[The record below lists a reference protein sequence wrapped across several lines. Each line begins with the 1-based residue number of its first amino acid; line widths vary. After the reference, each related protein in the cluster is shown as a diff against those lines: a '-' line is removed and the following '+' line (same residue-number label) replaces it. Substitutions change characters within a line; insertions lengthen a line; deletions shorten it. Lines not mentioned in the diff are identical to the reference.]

1 MTKNRKLAGL
11 LCCLLCLCLCLS
23 ACKQEG
29 PTTAAPT
36 TQPPKDGIYTIT
48 LKTAGGMVFD
58 GLVAYV
64 YEDNTEDDLLTF
76 GTLDA
81 SGSFTFTAPVSDKY
95 TVRFDNFPS
104 EGYDLKDY
112 YPITSTT
119 TDIVLTSSVIS
130 GKDALEAGKTYS
142 LGDVMR
148 DFTVTTVDGQEL
160 TISEILKTKQAVVL
174 NFWYT
179 GCDPCKAE
187 FPLLQAAYAA
197 YSDKIEVITMN
208 PTDISGDTA
217 DEIKAFRDQFGLTMP
232 MATCSGQ
239 WFNALGSAA
248 YPTTVII
255 DRYGVVCLKV
265 VGSVEEEGVFE
276 ATFEHFASDSY
287 QQKLLHNGFD
297 DIHVVEY
304 PVGHEK
310 NPFQTHGAIGEFEAT
325 VEPGAQF
332 HTLFY
337 KSNGVIIR
345 IESPNAYII
354 WGENRYEPDKKGVV
368 EFELVSEDIISGQSV
383 IIGNTG
389 DAAETFRVQVLIP
402 QGTYSNPYEGQL
414 GDYKVTVKENN
425 SQGVFYNYVAQADG
439 YLTMTVTATTSER
452 FDIQL
457 YNLNTYAVRTLWEE
471 ELLDEN
477 GNRYVT
483 VLVNKG
489 DVVSIGFQST
499 PNANNEYKKVTI
511 ESVLSFTEGFEVL
524 PNYTLSFTDGEG
536 NPMAGVT
543 VKVSGDGVNETFVSD
558 ELGQIAMIL
567 PNGIYTVKVTVPE
580 GYVCETTQFLLT
592 ESNSHKDVVLTLYLP
607 QEVPYTV
614 YVVDELGNPV
624 ANAAVVLGDSFA
636 YTDAKGMVS
645 VILLESKDY
654 VATVVPP
661 EGYTIDKK
669 DHPFGDKTTI
679 TVVVYQAPETLDE
692 TDYTVNVLGPDGNPF
707 KDVMVRFESEDG
719 SVTVTEAVDG
729 SGKVTVRLPKTNYRV
744 TLVFNSGNKLGY
756 EPTAAYLT
764 PDKATITLDLAQI
777 LTEFTGS
784 IGVGDQEYSTFDI
797 LPGNF
802 FVNLEGLEI
811 QYFLFS
817 PEEPGVYTFT
827 TTNPNA
833 AISFWN
839 SPFFPMDCSSEY
851 VKDNVCTLEVKQAG
865 PTYVIAVS
873 GGEGITGTVLKV
885 VRTGDVQENPM
896 VYETY
901 VGTTEPTAPYEVTE
915 TGTKTWLD
923 LSVEQTV
930 VKGED
935 GLYHLG
941 TADGPVVY
949 IDLINTRYNI
959 SISALVNNSAM
970 VNYEFDENGKP
981 TKRTDYTTCML
992 NYVANVDPNHGVY
1005 VLTDDLVTIMQNH
1018 GKTAGWY
1025 DPNGPI
1031 YLFKGENVLESNG
1044 WMFLLCVFAEEN

>member
-1 MTKNRKLAGL
+1 MTMNRKLAGL

-23 ACKQEG
+23 ACKKDD
-29 PTTAAPT
+29 PTTVPT
-36 TQPPKDGIYTIT
+36 TQLPKDAIYTIT
-48 LKTAGGMVFD
+48 AKTAGGMVFE

-64 YEDNTEDDLLTF
+64 YEDNTEDDLLTY

-81 SGSFTFTAPVSDKY
+81 NGSFTFTAPESDKY

-104 EGYDLKDY
+104 EGYDLKEY

-119 TDIVLTSSVIS
+119 TDIVLTSSVIG
-130 GKDALEAGKTYS
+130 GKDALEAGKTYA

-160 TISEILKTKQAVVL
+160 TISEILKTKQAVML

-187 FPLLQAAYAA
+187 FPMLQAAYAA

-208 PTDISGDTA
+208 PTDISGDTPEKIR
-217 DEIKAFRDQFGLTMP
+217 DFRDQFGLTMP

-239 WFNALGSAA
+239 WLNALGSAA

-265 VGSVEEEGVFE
+265 IGSVVEEGVFE
-276 ATFEHFASDSY
+276 ATFEHFSADNY
-287 QQKLLHNGFD
+287 QQKLMHNGFD

-310 NPFQTHGAIGEFEAT
+310 NPFQAHGAIGEFEAT
-325 VEPGAQF
+325 VEAGAQF

-337 KSNGVIIR
+337 KASGVIIR
-345 IESPNAYII
+345 IENPNAYMI
-354 WGENRYEPDKKGVV
+354 WGEERYEADKNGVV
-368 EFELVSEDIISGQSV
+368 EFEMVCEDIISGQSV
-383 IIGNTG
+383 IIGNSG
-389 DAAETFRVQVLIP
+389 DAKETFRVQVLIA
-402 QGTYSNPYEGQL
+402 QGIFSNPYEGQL
-414 GDYKVTVKENN
+414 GEYKVTVKENN
-425 SQGVFYNYVAQADG
+425 SQGVFYDYVATADG
-439 YLTMTVTATTSER
+439 ILTMTVTANTSKY

-457 YNLNTYAVRTLWEE
+457 YNLNTYAVRTLQEE
-471 ELLDEN
+471 ELVDEN
-477 GNRYVT
+477 GNRYVSI
-483 VLVNKG
+483 VVNQG

-511 ESVLSFTEGFEVL
+511 ESVLTFSEGFEVL

-536 NPMAGVT
+536 NPMAGVSVNVT
-543 VKVSGDGVNETFVSD
+543 GDGVNETFVSD

-567 PNGIYTVKVTVPE
+567 PTGIYTVKVTVPE
-580 GYVCETTQFLLT
+580 GYECQTTQFLLT
-592 ESNSHKDVVLTLYLP
+592 DSNPHKDVVLTVYVP

-669 DHPFGDKTTI
+669 DHAFGNKTTI
-679 TVVVYQAPETLDE
+679 TVVVYQAPDTLDE
-692 TDYTVNVLGPDGNPF
+692 IDYTVTVLGPDGNPYT
-707 KDVMVRFESEDG
+707 DVLVRFDSEDG
-719 SVTVTEAVDG
+719 SVSVTEPVDG
-729 SGKVTVRLPKTNYRV
+729 SGKITVRMAETNYRV

-764 PDKATITLDLAQI
+764 PDKASSTLELAQI
-777 LTEFTGS
+777 LTEPNGT
-784 IGVGDQEYSTFDI
+784 IGVGDLEYNTFDI
-797 LPGNF
+797 LPGNY
-802 FVNLEGLEI
+802 FVNLEGLDI

-827 TTNPNA
+827 TTNPDA

-873 GGEGITGTVLKV
+873 GGEGISGTVLKA

-901 VGTTEPTAPYEVTE
+901 EGTTVPTAPYQVTE

-923 LSVEQTV
+923 LSVEQTI
-930 VKGED
+930 VKGDD

-941 TADGPVVY
+941 AADGPVVY
-949 IDLINTRYNI
+949 IDLINAHYNI

-981 TKRTDYTTCML
+981 VKRTDYTGCML
-992 NYVANVDPNHGVY
+992 SYVANVDAKHGVY
-1005 VLTDDLVTIMQNH
+1005 VLTDDLMTIMRNH

-1025 DPNGPI
+1025 DPNSPT
-1031 YLFKGENVLESNG
+1031 YLFEGENVLESNG
-1044 WMFLLCVFAEEN
+1044 WMFLLCVFA